1 MVAHK
6 VFLTNLFTNCTFCGT
21 INVLRKLNIL
31 EIRYFFSK
39 GDTVPFFDHTIFEF
53 GKNANSVKI
62 VWFNLICLSLRS
74 GNRGLRFLCADFG
87 WRTFYFARTF
97 AMIITFCGHSQF
109 ARTEKYEEQV
119 LSILEQAVGDSP
131 AEFFLGG
138 YGAFDDFAYGCCKKY
153 QTTHPN
159 TKLVYIT
166 PYISHKSNLKDNAM
180 RYNAIIYPEIEN
192 APLRYAISHRNR
204 WMVEKADLVICFIT
218 HRSGGAYQTYRQ
230 AISKNKTIVNL
241 ADCS

>member
-1 MVAHK
+1 M
-6 VFLTNLFTNCTFCGT
+6 
-21 INVLRKLNIL
+21 LRKLNIFRSGIFPAKGMLCLFWVILFLNL
-31 EIRYFFSK
+31 EKMQIPLSSM
-39 GDTVPFFDHTIFEF
+39 TVY
-53 GKNANSVKI
+53 
-62 VWFNLICLSLRS
+62 NLICLSLRS
-74 GNRGLRFLCADFG
+74 GNRGLRFSCVNLG

-109 ARTEKYEEQV
+109 ARTEKYEEKV

-180 RYNAIIYPEIEN
+180 RYDAIIYPEIEN

-204 WMVEKADLVICFIT
+204 WIVEKADLVICFIT